1 MMPSVIALGALGLTV
16 AAALCILHIVK
27 ARSFADRLVATD
39 LLLTIIVTGFALSA
53 IATRTTTLLPL
64 AVVTALI
71 GFVGTTTAAKFIETR
86 GM

>member
-1 MMPSVIALGALGLTV
+1 MMPFVSACGAAGLTL
-16 AAALCILHIVK
+16 AAALCVLHIVK
-27 ARSFADRLVATD
+27 ARSFADRLVATE

>member
-1 MMPSVIALGALGLTV
+1 MMSPLIALGGAGLTV
-16 AAALCILHIVK
+16 AASLCVLHLVR

-53 IATRTTTLLPL
+53 IATRTATLLPL

-71 GFVGTTTAAKFIETR
+71 GFVATTTAAKFIETR

>member
-1 MMPSVIALGALGLTV
+1 MMSPLVTLAAAGLTV
-16 AAALCILHIVK
+16 SASLCVLHIVK

-53 IATRTTTLLPL
+53 IATRTATLLPL

-71 GFVGTTTAAKFIETR
+71 GFVATTTAAKFIETR

>member
-1 MMPSVIALGALGLTV
+1 MMPVVTALGAAGLTV
-16 AAALCILHIVK
+16 AAALCVLHIVR
-27 ARSFADRLVATD
+27 ARSFADRLVATE

>member
-1 MMPSVIALGALGLTV
+1 MMSFVTALGAAGLTV
-16 AAALCILHIVK
+16 AAVLCVLHILK

-53 IATRTTTLLPL
+53 VATRTTTLLPL

-71 GFVGTTTAAKFIETR
+71 GFVGTTTAARFIETR